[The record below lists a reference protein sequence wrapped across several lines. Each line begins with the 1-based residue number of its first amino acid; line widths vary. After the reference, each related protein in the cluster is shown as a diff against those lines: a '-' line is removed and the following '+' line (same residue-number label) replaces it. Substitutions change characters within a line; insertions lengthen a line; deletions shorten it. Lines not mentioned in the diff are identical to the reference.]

1 MLELE
6 KRLTNLVILL
16 LNPVLMLQSNL
27 FSFELERKNFL
38 LKIVDLLFFLVQLVK
53 RVMPVLRALG
63 TSYILAVVILLV
75 CPLSLIIFLCSLLEG
90 VNNLVILCLLHGC
103 LLLILLNLFRHERY
117 FLDHHRMLFA
127 LLMAAEVRPDTH
139 IVRRTVLNQS
149 TRVVRLNNVDFL
161 LSRCGTDS
169 IRDVVILL
177 EHGRLLLGYGRYSL
191 GSRVSLREHAHHVIL
206 RQAIIHR
213 VLLLLLL
220 QLLLLGIV
228 VVALEANL
236 LLMLVRANR
245 NDLLLATGLLGYAG
259 TGRAVVRLL
268 VCVIV
273 LEHFLGN
280 FLAIYSIST
289 DAIWTRHMIASSKA
303 LHHFLLVLNLLMEQ
317 ARAF

>member
-38 LKIVDLLFFLVQLVK
+38 LKIVDLLFFLVQLIK
-53 RVMPVLRALG
+53 RVMPVLRALR
-63 TSYILAVVILLV
+63 TSYILAIVILLV
-75 CPLSLIIFLCSLLEG
+75 CPLSLIIFVCSLLEG

-117 FLDHHRMLFA
+117 FLNHHRMLFA

-149 TRVVRLNNVDFL
+149 TRIVCLNNVDFL
-161 LSRCGTDS
+161 LSRCGTNS

-206 RQAIIHR
+206 RQAIVHH

-220 QLLLLGIV
+220 LLLLGIV
-228 VVALEANL
+228 VVALEAHL
-236 LLMLVRANR
+236 LLVLVRANG

-280 FLAIYSIST
+280 FLAIYNIST
-289 DAIWTRHMIASSKA
+289 DAIWTFHLIASSKA
-303 LHHFLLVLNLLMEQ
+303 LHHFLLILNLLMEQ

>member
-38 LKIVDLLFFLVQLVK
+38 LKIVDLLFFLVQLIK
-53 RVMPVLRALG
+53 RVMPVLRALR
-63 TSYILAVVILLV
+63 TSYILAIVILLV
-75 CPLSLIIFLCSLLEG
+75 CPLSLIIFVCGLLEG

-117 FLDHHRMLFA
+117 FLDHHSMLFA

-149 TRVVRLNNVDFL
+149 TRIVRLNNVDFL
-161 LSRCGTDS
+161 LSRCGTNS

-206 RQAIIHR
+206 RQTIVHH

-220 QLLLLGIV
+220 LLLLGIV
-228 VVALEANL
+228 VVALEAHL
-236 LLMLVRANR
+236 FLMLVRANR

-259 TGRAVVRLL
+259 TGRTVVRLL

-280 FLAIYSIST
+280 FLAIYNIST
-289 DAIWTRHMIASSKA
+289 DAIWTFHLIASSKA